1 MRELDSR
8 PLVWVP
14 IYPSDECMQEFALIF
29 QHQKDEY
36 DASLRRKGIGMWW
49 VHPADFRHHM
59 SLCVDESGIGYF
71 DTFLKTRVGISWN
84 DKPIDNIVISLV
96 QRDEAMRVKEQ
107 NPNFVEIMSGD
118 TTLWVMTVDDNFTD
132 INNPVNGFVV
142 FRGYLWRF
150 KQFLTPPHHN
160 LLLHTYYGSG
170 QDQNITN
177 HRGNNRM
184 ILFRQTGQANNSMG
198 AVSSTR

>member
-1 MRELDSR
+1 
-8 PLVWVP
+8 
-14 IYPSDECMQEFALIF
+14 
-29 QHQKDEY
+29 
-36 DASLRRKGIGMWW
+36 MWW

-71 DTFLKTRVGISWN
+71 DTFLKTRVGMSWN

-96 QRDEAMRVKEQ
+96 RRDEAMRVKEQ

-132 INNPVNGFVV
+132 INNPANGFVV
-142 FRGYLWRF
+142 FRGYPWPF
-150 KQFLTPPHHN
+150 KQFLTPPYHN

-170 QDQNITN
+170 QDRNITN

-198 AVSSTR
+198 AISST